1 MGKLFKAGVYVFAV
15 VGVAMTL
22 GVGYVYATNGE
33 LMGEFWG
40 VKDDF
45 RAVPPDRRQEV
56 VAELPA
62 RITFERE
69 VADEMA
75 ELPEERRNE
84 LYNQLKESRD
94 KVYEQ
99 FKLRITK
106 EAEIA
111 RKMKEASKPVE
122 DVAKEIEKEL
132 GKVNVGIDMTGT
144 NKKAAPDNLTDVNK
158 AKSAITNARVAY
170 GKARLTGKTT
180 DRVDAAIEVLKAID
194 NFGAEVQSAQRK
206 KLTADEKS
214 RLSDMVTDVKQ
225 TFYDIKQTPG
235 LLEDSRAK
243 PYFTS
248 IPEKL
253 NA

>member
-1 MGKLFKAGVYVFAV
+1 MGNLFKAAVYVFAV
-15 VGVAMTL
+15 IGVVMTA

-33 LMGEFWG
+33 LMGEFWSA
-40 VKDDF
+40 KDDF
-45 RAVPPDRRQEV
+45 RVVPADRRQEV

-75 ELPEERRNE
+75 ELPEERRTE
-84 LYNQLKESRD
+84 LYDQLKQSRD

-99 FKLRITK
+99 FKLRITR
-106 EAEIA
+106 EAEVA
-111 RKMKEASKPVE
+111 RKMKEASTPVK
-122 DVAKEIEKEL
+122 DVAREIEKEL
-132 GKVNVGIDMTGT
+132 GKVNVGIDLTG
-144 NKKAAPDNLTDVNK
+144 KSSKPAVDNLADVNA
-158 AKSAITNARVAY
+158 AKSQITSARVAY
-170 GKARLTGKTT
+170 GKARLSGKTE
-180 DRVDAAIEVLKAID
+180 DRVNAAVEVLKAID
-194 NFGAEVQSAQRK
+194 SFGTEVQTAQK
-206 KLTADEKS
+206 KSLTSEERS

-248 IPEKL
+248 IPAKL
-253 NA
+253 ND